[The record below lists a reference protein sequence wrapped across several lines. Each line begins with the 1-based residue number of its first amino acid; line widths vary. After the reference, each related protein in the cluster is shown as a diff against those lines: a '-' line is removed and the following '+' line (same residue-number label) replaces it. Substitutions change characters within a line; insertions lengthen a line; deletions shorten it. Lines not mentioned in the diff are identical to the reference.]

1 MCKGRDKRI
10 LSDDGGKIEMILRQ
24 HGTTHP
30 IQSKKNFGIP
40 IPYYRRQSISVGRRD
55 VELYVV
61 VRRPV
66 DSLLDQGCSHNED
79 FDLPTKTCAY
89 SPTLRYEVSR

>member
-24 HGTTHP
+24 HETTHP
-30 IQSKKNFGIP
+30 IQIKKNLGIP
-40 IPYYRRQSISVGRRD
+40 MPYNRRQSIRVGRRD
-55 VELYVV
+55 VELHVV

-66 DSLLDQGCSHNED
+66 DSLVDQGCSHDED
-79 FDLPTKTCAY
+79 LDLPTKTCLY
-89 SPTLRYEVSR
+89 SPILCYEVSR